1 MQGQTYNLQSIAVGR
16 IVQRPENEDKQK
28 FQYYSGVT
36 IKSALHPH
44 PNPLP
49 VFRQWT

>member
-28 FQYYSGVT
+28 FQYYSGLT
-36 IKSALHPH
+36 IKSIFTPTLSLCTDYGH
-44 PNPLP
+44 
-49 VFRQWT
+49 R